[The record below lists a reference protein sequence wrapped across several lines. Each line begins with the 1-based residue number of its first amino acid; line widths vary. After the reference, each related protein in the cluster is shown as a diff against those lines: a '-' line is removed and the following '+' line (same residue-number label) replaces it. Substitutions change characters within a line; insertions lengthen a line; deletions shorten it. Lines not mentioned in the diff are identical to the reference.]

1 MIFAGEA
8 SWRWRMMRPAA
19 DMTHELVWRQ
29 LARWLAAGAAE
40 RVEVLPVS
48 VALPGSTESIG
59 ILVRDEE
66 FKPIADAEV
75 TLRVKEPGGQERSL
89 PAALADPRDARYAAA
104 VRLDQPGVYVMTA
117 DVRRGTQPL
126 GTASRPTLIGGAD
139 IELSEPRLN
148 EAVLRRIAEAT
159 KGQYIPAD
167 NVSTLPGLL
176 RESEIGRPPMEMK
189 DLWHNGFSLSV
200 IVALL
205 AAEWLVRRRVGLA

>member
-19 DMTHELVWRQ
+19 DVTHELVWRQ

-59 ILVRDEE
+59 LLVRDEE

-89 PAALADPRDARYAAA
+89 PAALADPRDGRYAAA

-176 RESEIGRPPMEMK
+176 RESEVGRPPMEMK
-189 DLWHNGFSLSV
+189 DLWHNGFSLAL